1 MVEGLQLSFNGGS
14 LHFFASGLENHSPLA
29 VKVAASVLDF
39 LPASR
44 CTLQSDLDRSSVT
57 PDAPTPDCPVIVHG
71 FFVGKAF
78 KVFVQFANQL
88 IFGAPVDDRRRN
100 VKRND
105 RRWIHCGRKCFPKF
119 VFFPV
124 LFHSHFVPG
133 VGVAATAG
141 AAGGAIPKFGCKHKT
156 SSMSLS

>member
-39 LPASR
+39 LPTGR
-44 CTLQSDLDRSSVT
+44 CTLQSNLDRSSVT
-57 PDAPTPDCPVIVHG
+57 PDAPTPNSPVVVHG

-88 IFGAPVDDRRRN
+88 IFGAPVDNRRGN

-105 RRWIHCGRKCFPKF
+105 GRWIHCGKCFPKL
-119 VFFPV
+119 VNFPV
-124 LFHSHFVPG
+124 LFHWNFDPG
-133 VGVAATAG
+133 AGVAATAG
-141 AAGGAIPKFGCKHKT
+141 ATGGVIPKFGVSWRT